1 MNSEMTHQVGQPRQQ
16 KGICSDLLNLP
27 IEYSPEFGSRQNFSL
42 LLTKHS
48 ERRFGQRGMQK
59 HDAEI
64 IMAIGS
70 ETSSGYMITKKD
82 LARFERDFKQILKR
96 IERLTNKELI
106 VDGSVVITTYHATRK
121 QQRRHL

>member
-1 MNSEMTHQVGQPRQQ
+1 MNSEMTHQVEQPRQQ
-16 KGICSDLLNLP
+16 RGICSDLLNLP
-27 IEYSPEFGSRQNFSL
+27 IEYSLEFGSQQNFDL
-42 LLTKHS
+42 YLTKHA
-48 ERRFGQRGMQK
+48 ERRFSQRGMQK

-64 IMAIGS
+64 IMALGS

-82 LARFERDFKQILKR
+82 LAKFERDFKQILKR

-121 QQRRHL
+121 QQRRHP